1 MERFELQSSVRADAG
16 KGVARKLRFAGK
28 LPAVLYGRRE
38 APVGLSLAEVD
49 VRNILR
55 KHPESAIVDL
65 TVEGPGGGSMNAII
79 RDVQRHPASGRIL
92 HVDLQRIRLD
102 EHVRVEVHVE
112 VRGTPAGVKEQSGV
126 LEHGTRSLNVM
137 TLPTDIPDAIV
148 VDVSALRIH
157 DSVRLRDV
165 VDAYPK
171 IQFLDDPD
179 TTLATVIP
187 PIVEAVV
194 APTAEATAEPE
205 LIRKPGAEEEG
216 EEGTAAPGGKGA
228 APAGKGAA
236 QAGKAAA
243 PAKEEKEKKEKK

>member
-1 MERFELQSSVRADAG
+1 MERFDLQSSVRDGSG
-16 KGVARKLRFAGK
+16 KGVARKLREDGR

-38 APVGLSLAEVD
+38 APLGLSLSETA

-55 KHPESAIVDL
+55 KHPDSAIVDL
-65 TVEGPGGGSMNAII
+65 TVDGAGGGALNAII

-92 HVDLQRIRLD
+92 HVDLQRIALD
-102 EHVRVEVHVE
+102 EQIRVEVHVE

-126 LEHGTRSLNVM
+126 LEHGTRTLNVM

-157 DSVRLRDV
+157 DSVRISDV
-165 VDAYPK
+165 SAAYPK

-194 APTAEATAEPE
+194 APVEAAVAEPE

-216 EEGTAAPGGKGA
+216 EEGAPAAGGAGKA
-228 APAGKGAA
+228 APAK
-236 QAGKAAA
+236 AA
-243 PAKEEKEKKEKK
+243 PAKEEKKDKK

>member
-1 MERFELQSSVRADAG
+1 MERFELQSNVRDGAG
-16 KGVARKLRFAGK
+16 KGVARKLREEGR

-38 APVGLSLAEVD
+38 APVGLSLAEMD

-55 KHPESAIVDL
+55 KHPDSAIVDL
-65 TVEGPGGGSMNAII
+65 TVDGPGGGTMNAII

-92 HVDLQRIRLD
+92 HVDLQRIALD
-102 EHVRVEVHVE
+102 EQIRVEVHVE

-126 LEHGTRSLNVM
+126 LEHGTRTLNVM

-157 DSVRLRDV
+157 DSIRISDV
-165 VDAYPK
+165 SAAYPN

-194 APTAEATAEPE
+194 APTAEAVAEPE
-205 LIRKPGAEEEG
+205 LIRKPGAEGEEG
-216 EEGTAAPGGKGA
+216 EEGAPAAGGKGA
-228 APAGKGAA
+228 APAK
-236 QAGKAAA
+236 AA
-243 PAKEEKEKKEKK
+243 PAKEEKKEKK

>member
-1 MERFELQSSVRADAG
+1 MERFELQSSVRAQAG
-16 KGVARKLRFAGK
+16 KGVARKLRVEGR
-28 LPAVLYGRRE
+28 LPGILYGRKE

-65 TVEGPGGGSMNAII
+65 TVAGESGGSMNAII

-102 EHVRVEVHVE
+102 EQIRVEVHVE

-126 LEHGTRSLNVM
+126 LEHGTRTLNVM

-157 DSVRLRDV
+157 DSVKIRDIMA
-165 VDAYPK
+165 AYPK
-171 IQFLDDPD
+171 VQFLDDLD

-187 PIVEAVV
+187 PIVEAVA
-194 APTAEATAEPE
+194 APTTDVVAEPE
-205 LIRKPGAEEEG
+205 LIRKPGAEGEEG
-216 EEGTAAPGGKGA
+216 EEAAAAPGAKGA
-228 APAGKGAA
+228 AP
-236 QAGKAAA
+236 AGKAAA
-243 PAKEEKEKKEKK
+243 PAKEEKKEKK